1 VNADA
6 ECILAGLSAVR
17 LERERRAGRPDLARA
32 VIAVKA
38 YQHARFAHT
47 YADLMAEPRYARAAE
62 FFLNDLYGPADFTDR
77 DAQFARIVPALVRLF
92 PRDIVGTVSELAQLH
107 SLSEG
112 LDSRMGGAWLESQ
125 PSRPCPPLCAGAD
138 YGRLWRQV
146 GGVDERERQIVLMG
160 SVGAALDRYTRNP
173 LLRQSLRLM
182 RGPASAA
189 GLGALQR
196 FLENGFDTF
205 RGMRGAEIFLSTV
218 GTRERTLARVLFAG
232 GDAPDV
238 VLSGPVGRDGPA

>member
-1 VNADA
+1 MNADG
-6 ECILAGLSAVR
+6 ERILAGLTAVR
-17 LERERRAGRPDLARA
+17 LERERRAGQPELGRA
-32 VIAVKA
+32 VLAIKA

-47 YADLMAEPRYARAAE
+47 YADLMATPRYAQAAE

-92 PRDIVGTVSELAQLH
+92 PRDIVATVSELAQLH
-107 SLSEG
+107 AISEG
-112 LDSRMGGAWLESQ
+112 LDSRMGAAWLGLGAPGAFLQ
-125 PSRPCPPLCAGAD
+125 GAD
-138 YGRLWRQV
+138 YGSLWRTV
-146 GGVDERERQIVLMG
+146 GGVDERERQIALMA
-160 SVGAALDRYTRNP
+160 SVGAALDRYTRSP

-182 RGPASAA
+182 RGPAAAA

-205 RGMRGAEIFLSTV
+205 RNMKGAGYFLETV
-218 GTRERTLARVLFAG
+218 AARERSLASGLFGG

-238 VLSGPVGRDGPA
+238 AVASAGGAA